1 MINMYEGI
9 IVFSKK
15 IKDYDLYIR
24 ILSNNDE
31 LISGMVYGGNSSK
44 KKLIYQVGYF
54 IEFSILQKNKNFPP
68 TVNAEI
74 IRPFIVSIVKD
85 QFKSYCLLGI
95 ISLIN
100 ISIIEGQK
108 LSSLYE
114 SVKNIV
120 EIISL
125 KKNWISFFCVW
136 LFTFLQ
142 IIGYQIEYK
151 NKKNYKF
158 FNLNTQRFENSTM
171 NHYSIIFP
179 HKMLE
184 LKGKVNFND
193 LNAIFKIFESIYS
206 KNHLDN
212 INYKM
217 PINFINFKN
226 KILKTLQEMK

>member
-1 MINMYEGI
+1 M
-9 IVFSKK
+9 
-15 IKDYDLYIR
+15 
-24 ILSNNDE
+24 
-31 LISGMVYGGNSSK
+31 
-44 KKLIYQVGYF
+44 
-54 IEFSILQKNKNFPP
+54 
-68 TVNAEI
+68 
-74 IRPFIVSIVKD
+74 
-85 QFKSYCLLGI
+85 C
-95 ISLIN
+95 
-100 ISIIEGQK
+100 
-108 LSSLYE
+108 
-114 SVKNIV
+114 
-120 EIISL
+120 
-125 KKNWISFFCVW
+125 W

-212 INYKM
+212 MNYKM